1 MSAIRA
7 PILLV
12 RLHYLFLAPWIVLSV
27 PTQVFLGL
35 GMLITLGIVAVGLS
49 GIFAKSELLTTL
61 ASVALLVS
69 LVAGKVGVDLVRAS
83 APDTA
88 VLLLQFVAVIFF
100 MEATRVVLSFD
111 RETDELAGKTD
122 EASQA
127 VRRRLRMW
135 VTRQLSSQARLV
147 IGGLALSLALLVFG
161 GFTNVAINQLAFSA
175 ILVLLV
181 VGALLFLITQQRE
194 PEARQASLP

>member
-1 MSAIRA
+1 MFSKKE
-7 PILLV
+7 
-12 RLHYLFLAPWIVLSV
+12 S
-27 PTQVFLGL
+27 
-35 GMLITLGIVAVGLS
+35 
-49 GIFAKSELLTTL
+49 LTTL

-69 LVAGKVGVDLVRAS
+69 LVAGKVGVDLARDLP
-83 APDTA
+83 PDTA

-111 RETDELAGKTD
+111 RETEELADRTD

-127 VRRRLRMW
+127 VRRRLRIW
-135 VTRQLSSQARLV
+135 VTGQLAKQARLV
-147 IGGLALSLALLVFG
+147 TGALGLSLVLIVFG
-161 GFTNVAINQLAFSA
+161 GFTNVSINQLAFSA

-194 PEARQASLP
+194 PETRQESLL